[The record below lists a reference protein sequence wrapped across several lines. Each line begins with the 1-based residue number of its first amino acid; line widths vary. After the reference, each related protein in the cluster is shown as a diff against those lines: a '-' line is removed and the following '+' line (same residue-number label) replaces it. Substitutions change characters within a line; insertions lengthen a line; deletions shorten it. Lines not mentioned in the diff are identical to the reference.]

1 MKKIIALSCSL
12 IIMIIM
18 IGNIIGILAEE
29 ADTFNIT
36 IGDVVVSPSSKIVEL
51 PVHVGCQDLS
61 AMTMEL
67 EFSKGLRFIGV
78 NSNLNGISKN
88 LNENLILYTSFI
100 SSKNKL
106 DLENEFLNLVFEL
119 PDNVINGDVFQV
131 SVKADENGK
140 SVIDASDSKLN
151 LIDPVVKNGSIV
163 VAENKVSL
171 TIDSMNVALDVK
183 EIEVPVRID
192 SQLGLMAINAQ
203 FSVNNGAEILDIYP
217 VNEDYKAGFEYNNQE
232 KMILWSPL
240 LTQNIS
246 FSKEVPFVMVKIKL
260 PEIANAGD
268 EYIVENTYFD
278 ASDKSFNTI
287 SLENKP
293 QGIVK
298 LKSEVTV
305 KIHEVIINSKEEFD
319 ALKTVKDYRY
329 LMIKEGYENKKVVE
343 VPIEI
348 VKNNGMYI
356 CKNKINL
363 SNGVEIVGYKEKK
376 GQIMTLPNS
385 SISISSDLQTLIWS
399 REGTDNSKDTG
410 IIATAL
416 IAIDSQQYV
425 PSLFNVEIEIND
437 AQYSTYNFNDNVLKV
452 ENGSIVI
459 E

>member
-1 MKKIIALSCSL
+1 
-12 IIMIIM
+12 M

-106 DLENEFLNLVFEL
+106 DLENEFVNLVFEL
-119 PDNVINGDVFQV
+119 PNNVINGDVFQV
-131 SVKADENGK
+131 SVKADETGK

-171 TIDSMNVALDVK
+171 TIDSMNVALDVI
-183 EIEVPVRID
+183 EIEVAVRID

-240 LTQNIS
+240 LTQNIA

-287 SLENKP
+287 SLENKS

-329 LMIKEGYENKKVVE
+329 LMI
-343 VPIEI
+343 I
-348 VKNNGMYI
+348 
-356 CKNKINL
+356 
-363 SNGVEIVGYKEKK
+363 
-376 GQIMTLPNS
+376 T
-385 SISISSDLQTLIWS
+385 
-399 REGTDNSKDTG
+399 
-410 IIATAL
+410 
-416 IAIDSQQYV
+416 
-425 PSLFNVEIEIND
+425 
-437 AQYSTYNFNDNVLKV
+437 
-452 ENGSIVI
+452 
-459 E
+459 